1 MSNIA
6 VVHFCYM
13 TNNWKDILC
22 HQLLRVYQ
30 SGLYDHSDEYYLV
43 VTDINNEK
51 DKLDNLLINYP
62 KIILDY
68 YPDNK
73 LYESN
78 AIKKVQEL
86 SKHNQNLNILYI
98 HAKGVSNNG
107 IKNYKTKE
115 VSLLKQESVK
125 NYKEILEY
133 FLIDNWKE
141 CVDKLNEGHHIV
153 GVNCVFGMWWGN
165 FWWTR
170 SEYVKLNEEFTFN
183 EGDSRWKCERWIH
196 IGNPIHPTP
205 EFKPYEFYHFWC
217 DNYFTIIPKYLYDK
231 TDKSLIKY
239 NIHKAEYGYFADA
252 QHEAQPLPL
261 DEDIV
266 FDITEQV
273 KEYFEKS
280 NSSKF
285 DIYIEQKDLP
295 TIDHPNLDKR
305 LRIYYSTNSNKTI
318 YTASSIPDTQP
329 QFISKIQL

>member
-1 MSNIA
+1 
-6 VVHFCYM
+6 M
-13 TNNWKDILC
+13 TNNWRDVLY

-30 SGLYDHSDEYYLV
+30 SGLYDYINEYHLV
-43 VTDINNEK
+43 VTDVNNEK
-51 DKLDNLLINYP
+51 DELDDLLVTYP
-62 KIILDY
+62 KIILNY

-73 LYESN
+73 LYETH
-78 AIKKVQEL
+78 AIQKVQQLGRDNE
-86 SKHNQNLNILYI
+86 NLNILYF
-98 HAKGVSNNG
+98 HTKGVSNNG

-115 VSLLKQESVK
+115 VSFLKQKSVE

-133 FLIDNWKE
+133 FLIDNWKD
-141 CVDKLNEGHHIV
+141 CIKKLNEGHHIV
-153 GVNCVFGMWWGN
+153 GVNCVWGMWWGN

-196 IGNPIHPTP
+196 IGNQIHPTP
-205 EFKPYEFYHFWC
+205 EFKSHEFYHFWC

-231 TDKSLIKY
+231 TDKSSIRY

-295 TIDHPNLDKR
+295 IINYPNLDKR
-305 LRIYYSTNSNKTI
+305 LRIHYSTNLDNTVYI
-318 YTASSIPDTQP
+318 VSSIPDTQP